1 MNHVVDR
8 TALLFFSVGS
18 TEVHPIACVH
28 SCTGGGSEIFV
39 AFELEGGEPGGGK
52 VEDKATELFIDPN
65 VCVYALEDG
74 VIVVG
79 GGGWG
84 RVVFGFAFVGSGK
97 EFDVGFGGERGDGF
111 NVVWIATDEHSEILL
126 ELEGAVS
133 SSSV

>member
-1 MNHVVDR
+1 M
-8 TALLFFSVGS
+8 
-18 TEVHPIACVH
+18 
-28 SCTGGGSEIFV
+28 FV

-52 VEDKATELFIDPN
+52 VEDKATELFVDPN

-74 VIVVG
+74 V
-79 GGGWG
+79 
-84 RVVFGFAFVGSGK
+84 VFGYTFVGSGK